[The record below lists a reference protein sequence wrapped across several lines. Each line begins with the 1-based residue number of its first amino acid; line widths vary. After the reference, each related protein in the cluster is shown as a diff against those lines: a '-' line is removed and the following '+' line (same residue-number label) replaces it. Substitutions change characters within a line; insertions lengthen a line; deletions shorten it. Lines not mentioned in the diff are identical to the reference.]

1 MKIGIGADPFGVGLK
16 AAVKEH
22 LEGAGHECVDLGGS
36 EDEERTYYDV
46 AHELGGRVARGELER
61 GVLVCGTGMGMAII
75 ANKHPGVYAAVCEDA
90 STAVKARS
98 INNANVL
105 TLGELVTASF
115 RACEIVD
122 AFLETEF
129 KSGWDP
135 EIQDFLDRSM
145 TDIGRLERDAFR
157 EERD

>member
-1 MKIGIGADPFGVGLK
+1 
-16 AAVKEH
+16 
-22 LEGAGHECVDLGGS
+22 
-36 EDEERTYYDV
+36 
-46 AHELGGRVARGELER
+46 
-61 GVLVCGTGMGMAII
+61 
-75 ANKHPGVYAAVCEDA
+75 
-90 STAVKARS
+90 
-98 INNANVL
+98 
-105 TLGELVTASF
+105 LVTASF